1 MHISVVSIWA
11 TSLPSGVGTILGM
24 RVRNDPPDAP
34 LVLIAL
40 VRGPRNP
47 ASPAR
52 VSARDAV
59 LDKLIEQEPRQAR
72 LIMPNDGVLLQ
83 KISADA
89 DETHAP
95 EFLDG

>member
-1 MHISVVSIWA
+1 MHISGVSNWA
-11 TSLPSGVGTILGM
+11 TSLPSGVGTILD
-24 RVRNDPPDAP
+24 RRIRNAPPGAP
-34 LVLIAL
+34 LVSIAPL
-40 VRGPRNP
+40 RGP
-47 ASPAR
+47 PAR

-59 LDKLIEQEPRQAR
+59 LDKFIEQEPRQAR
-72 LIMPNDGVLLQ
+72 LIVPNDGVLLQ